1 MISDNFLLKLLD
13 STQPLEKGTLGEMA
27 TELLAYREAERKT
40 NSWKDA
46 PDWANFIAIDDDGCI
61 TWFENRPSH
70 NDSFW
75 YPDGGR
81 YGTESLDGWQSTLQE
96 RPKWPPS
103 K

>member
-1 MISDNFLLKLLD
+1 MISDDRLKKIAESVAVQEYD
-13 STQPLEKGTLGEMA
+13 SAYVALGDVKDMA
-27 TELLAYREAERKT
+27 QELLQRRKAEGT
-40 NSWKDA
+40 VWQNA
-46 PDWANFIAIDDDGCI
+46 PDWANWFAIDDDGCI

-96 RPKWPPS
+96 RPK
-103 K
+103 